1 MTCQGPTDYD
11 IYDHPYILLRRRC
24 WRNAPTCRALLRCAQ
39 SSRRSRLAPCG
50 RLPAVKPQTAATTAT
65 SLMAALAL
73 AMPLSVAAQPA
84 RTEPHRKLLVIALD
98 NLARARCE
106 RGQPC
111 APATAE
117 ERATPPITD
126 DPARVVVEAGSIS
139 VIAEHCGLDWQRRNF
154 EPLMKHHRER
164 LRMSERQLALVS
176 LLHGIAMGLV
186 GESVRRTPCSPEL
199 KVSTEKRLIAP

>member
-1 MTCQGPTDYD
+1 MT
-11 IYDHPYILLRRRC
+11 
-24 WRNAPTCRALLRCAQ
+24 WNSAQ
-39 SSRRSRLAPCG
+39 A
-50 RLPAVKPQTAATTAT
+50 
-65 SLMAALAL
+65 SLMAALVL

-84 RTEPHRKLLVIALD
+84 RTEPHRQLLMIALD
-98 NLARARCE
+98 NLGRARCE

-126 DPARVVVEAGSIS
+126 DQARAVVETGSIS
-139 VIAEHCGLDWQRRNF
+139 VVAEHCGLDWQRRNF

-164 LRMSERQLALVS
+164 LRMSERQLALIS
-176 LLHGIAMGLV
+176 LLHGITMGVV
-186 GESVRRTPCSPEL
+186 GETVRRTPCSPEL